1 MKKWL
6 SLVVGACIIGGVVAV
21 GFAQEFPE
29 DELVEEQLVVI
40 PFKTGKINPGKLRQI
55 YRHTEK
61 VQIGWEPP
69 KPKYGERQY
78 LYTYLPHPVVIVP
91 QPPEII
97 KHPRPPVIR
106 VLPQVGVT
114 TSSPSGSSKSR
125 SRRSRR

>member
-1 MKKWL
+1 
-6 SLVVGACIIGGVVAV
+6 
-21 GFAQEFPE
+21 
-29 DELVEEQLVVI
+29 VVI

>member
-97 KHPRPPVIR
+97 KRPRPPVIR